1 MNEAKL
7 NRARFNVCVFTT
19 ETGERFEMRDHLMH
33 VNVMVVCSANG
44 CACDGASECN
54 ILYRCV
60 CEPFSFYF
68 GLSPA
73 AAAAIAAA
81 TAVAIVVA
89 VSTTSPLC
97 SL

>member
-73 AAAAIAAA
+73 AA